1 MRSSVAGASGAVVAR
16 LVPQLIEP
24 RHMMTG
30 TRRSPRNAEWVREFG
45 AEPFALVGPPAHVW
59 RRVAGSS

>member
-24 RHMMTG
+24 GHMMTG
-30 TRRSPRNAEWVREFG
+30 THKSPRNAEWVRELG
-45 AEPFALVGPPAHVW
+45 AEPAALRPPARVW

>member
-16 LVPQLIEP
+16 LVPQLIGP
-24 RHMMTG
+24 GQMVTG
-30 TRRSPRNAEWVREFG
+30 AHKSPGNAGRIGAPG
-45 AEPFALVGPPAHVW
+45 AEPIALIQPPARVW

>member
-30 TRRSPRNAEWVREFG
+30 THRSPRNAEWVRELG
-45 AEPFALVGPPAHVW
+45 AEPAALIQPPARVW